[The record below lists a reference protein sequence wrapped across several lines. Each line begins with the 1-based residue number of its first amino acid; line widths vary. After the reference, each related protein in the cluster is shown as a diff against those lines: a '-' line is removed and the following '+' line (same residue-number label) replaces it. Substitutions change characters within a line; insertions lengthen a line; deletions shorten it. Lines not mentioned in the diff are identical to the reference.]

1 MEELALHILDL
12 AQNSIAA
19 GARRVDIR
27 VTEDP
32 VADRLVL
39 QVRDDGRG
47 MPEEVLQRAADP
59 FFTTRS
65 TRTVGLGL
73 ALLEQ
78 AARLAN
84 GSLRIE
90 SRPGAGATVTAEFQL
105 SHPDRQPLGDVAA
118 TLMALVA
125 GHPDIEFC
133 YEHRGAD
140 FAVRFD
146 SVEFKRTLAGVAPNS
161 SAGIT
166 ALRRALAES
175 LHALRRDR
183 MQEVPHGTGNH

>member
-1 MEELALHILDL
+1 MEELALHMLDL
-12 AQNSIAA
+12 AENSLAA

-32 VADRLVL
+32 AADRLVL
-39 QVRDDGRG
+39 EVRDDGSG

-65 TRTVGLGL
+65 TRRVGLGL

-78 AARLAN
+78 AARLAD
-84 GSLRIE
+84 GSLRIQ
-90 SRPGAGATVTAEFQL
+90 SRPGAGTTVTAEFQL

-118 TLMALVA
+118 TLLALAA
-125 GHPDIEFC
+125 GHPEIQFS

-146 SVEFKRTLAGVAPNS
+146 TVEFKQSLGGVAPNS
-161 SAGIT
+161 PAGIA
-166 ALRRALAES
+166 ALRRSLAEA
-175 LHALRRDR
+175 LHALRRES